1 MTDALNRIELALREI
16 AGPEFIRTLT
26 TTLTQQDWAEDE
38 ISRAQQRHPD
48 VADVL
53 HHSFSLLTA
62 THERMATEFV
72 YRAHARELIERVATG
87 VSTKPGTS
95 VEVVLLLMRV
105 SLVTPLNTT
114 AFGLYLR
121 MWRQAGLPDL
131 GGPIEDLDGHYEAIH
146 ASGIDDFEAIAR
158 RKLAKPSR
166 VLTLVACEGRH
177 LGEPADCRFAPARA
191 T

>member
-1 MTDALNRIELALREI
+1 MTHALTMFEPLLREI
-16 AGPEFIRTLT
+16 AGPEFTKTLT

-38 ISRAQQRHPD
+38 IRRAQQRHPD

-62 THERMATEFV
+62 THERMTTEFI

-87 VSTKPGTS
+87 VLTKPGTS
-95 VEVVLLLMRV
+95 VEVVLLLMRA

-131 GGPIEDLDGHYEAIH
+131 GGPIEDLDGHYEAIN

-158 RKLAKPSR
+158 RKLAKPAR

-177 LGEPADCRFAPARA
+177 LGEPADCRFASARA
-191 T
+191 A

>member
-1 MTDALNRIELALREI
+1 MTHALNRFEPSLREI
-16 AGPEFIRTLT
+16 AGPVFTEIVT

-48 VADVL
+48 VAGVL

-62 THERMATEFV
+62 THERMSTEFI

-95 VEVVLLLMRV
+95 VEVVLLLMRA

-131 GGPIEDLDGHYEAIH
+131 GGPIAGLDGHYEAID

-158 RKLAKPSR
+158 RKLAMPSR

-177 LGEPADCRFAPARA
+177 LGEPADCRFASARA
-191 T
+191 A